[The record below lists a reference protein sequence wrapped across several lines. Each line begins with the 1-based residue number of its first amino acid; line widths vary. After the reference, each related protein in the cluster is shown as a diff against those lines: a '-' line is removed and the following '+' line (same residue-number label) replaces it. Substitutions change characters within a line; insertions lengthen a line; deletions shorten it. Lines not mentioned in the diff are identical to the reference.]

1 MKPELAPLAENVHK
15 LVQAIFDPS
24 ILKDM
29 AGNGHDTKIKDNPLN
44 ENWKDFKELW
54 ERINKKYAYTVEF
67 NGDELIKKSIAAI
80 NAELKVAR
88 LSYTLTKGSQEG
100 TDFKVERTE
109 TKKLDRAHG
118 GLATYDI
125 IGKISGG
132 TSLTRR
138 TVTAILDG
146 IAKEKLWLFR
156 ENPEEFIA
164 KIVVIIN
171 KQKASV
177 VVEHITYTPS
187 AEQPYTQDIFNMSRS
202 SDEYSKAF
210 KAKHAIQ
217 DYIFTDG
224 SATNSVERRFAEDLD
239 VADEVIVY
247 AKLPKGPR
255 GFYIPTPVGN
265 YSPDWAISFK
275 KGAVKHIFFVAETKG
290 TMDSLELRP
299 IEQAKI
305 SCAKKLFNEIS
316 TTGVKYHDADSYQS
330 LLTVMETL

>member
-1 MKPELAPLAENVHK
+1 MRPEIAAFAESVHK

-24 ILKDM
+24 VLKDM
-29 AGNGHDTKIKDNPLN
+29 AGNGHDTKIKENPLN
-44 ENWKDFKELW
+44 ENWAAFKDLW
-54 ERINKKYAYTVEF
+54 ERINKRYAYTVEF
-67 NGDELIKKSIAAI
+67 NGDELKAKAIAAI
-80 NAELKVAR
+80 NAELNVAR

-100 TDFKVERTE
+100 ADFNVERTE
-109 TKKLDRAHG
+109 TKNLNREQR

-125 IGKISGG
+125 IGKIVEG

-138 TVTAILDG
+138 TVTAILGG
-146 IAKEKLWLFR
+146 IKTEKLWLFR

-164 KIVVIIN
+164 KVAVIIN
-171 KQKASV
+171 RQKASV
-177 VVEHITYTPS
+177 VVEHITYAPS
-187 AEQPYTQDIFNMSRS
+187 AEEPYSQDIFNMSRA
-202 SDEYSKAF
+202 SDEYAKAF
-210 KAKHAIQ
+210 KAKRAIQ
-217 DYIFTDG
+217 DYVFTDG
-224 SATNSVERRFAEDLD
+224 SATDSIERSFAADLD

-247 AKLPKGPR
+247 AKLPRGPR
-255 GFYIPTPVGN
+255 GFYIPTPVGK

-275 KGAVKHIFFVAETKG
+275 KGAVKHIFFIAETKG

-316 TTGVKYHDADSYQS
+316 TSGVKYHDVDSYQS